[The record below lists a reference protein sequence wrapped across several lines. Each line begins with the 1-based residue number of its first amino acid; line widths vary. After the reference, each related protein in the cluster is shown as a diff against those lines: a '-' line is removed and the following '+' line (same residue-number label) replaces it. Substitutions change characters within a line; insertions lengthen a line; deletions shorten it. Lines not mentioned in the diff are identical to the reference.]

1 MRRRKITEITET
13 DTFAVQHN
21 EAVVQPALDEARE
34 DPAVL
39 DILDT
44 LDESMDR
51 ASVFPAEMLE
61 AMRSL
66 TAGVEVDLDT
76 PLEGDVAN

>member
-1 MRRRKITEITET
+1 MRRRKITEIADT

-21 EAVVQPALDEARE
+21 EAVVQPALDEVRE
-34 DPAVL
+34 DPALL
-39 DILDT
+39 DVLDT

-51 ASVFPAEMLE
+51 ATVFPAEMLE

-66 TAGVEVDLDT
+66 TAGVEIDLDE
-76 PLEGDVAN
+76 PLEDDVAI